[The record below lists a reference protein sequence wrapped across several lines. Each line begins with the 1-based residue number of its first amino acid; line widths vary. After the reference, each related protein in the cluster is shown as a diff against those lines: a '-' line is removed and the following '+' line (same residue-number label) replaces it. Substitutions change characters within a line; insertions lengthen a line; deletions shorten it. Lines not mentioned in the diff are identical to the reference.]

1 MSDKN
6 KGVSR
11 DNRPVFPAR
20 AVVTGGMPYGNKTLH
35 FGHVGGVFVFAD
47 VYARFLR
54 DRIGKENV
62 IFVSGT
68 DCYGS
73 PIAEGYRKA
82 CEAGFEG
89 SIRDYVRRN
98 HEAQK
103 KTLED
108 YDISLDLFGAS
119 GLDDTA
125 EVHNRVSEEVIRRLY
140 ELGHIKKLSTAQ
152 FYDEK
157 AVAALATV
165 PSREELLGKL
175 LGSIQSPISNLAR
188 VINQIAE
195 AKGGN
200 GGSTEAAEPA
210 AE

>member
-1 MSDKN
+1 M
-6 KGVSR
+6 
-11 DNRPVFPAR
+11 
-20 AVVTGGMPYGNKTLH
+20 L
-35 FGHVGGVFVFAD
+35 GGVVE
-47 VYARFLR
+47 
-54 DRIGKENV
+54 GK
-62 IFVSGT
+62 
-68 DCYGS
+68 
-73 PIAEGYRKA
+73 
-82 CEAGFEG
+82 
-89 SIRDYVRRN
+89 
-98 HEAQK
+98 
-103 KTLED
+103 
-108 YDISLDLFGAS
+108 
-119 GLDDTA
+119 
-125 EVHNRVSEEVIRRLY
+125 
-140 ELGHIKKLSTAQ
+140 

>member
-1 MSDKN
+1 MAKVELKQPVVQEISELITDAKSVVLVDYRGITVDDDTKLRKELRENGVTYKVFKN
-6 KGVSR
+6 TMM
-11 DNRPVFPAR
+11 N
-20 AVVTGGMPYGNKTLH
+20 
-35 FGHVGGVFVFAD
+35 FA
-47 VYARFLR
+47 F
-54 DRIGKENV
+54 K
-62 IFVSGT
+62 GT
-68 DCYGS
+68 DCEALCDLLEG
-73 PIAEGYRKA
+73 PNAIAVSKSDATAPARIVAKFAKAAPTLKMLGGVVEGK
-82 CEAGFEG
+82 
-89 SIRDYVRRN
+89 
-98 HEAQK
+98 
-103 KTLED
+103 
-108 YDISLDLFGAS
+108 
-119 GLDDTA
+119 
-125 EVHNRVSEEVIRRLY
+125 
-140 ELGHIKKLSTAQ
+140 